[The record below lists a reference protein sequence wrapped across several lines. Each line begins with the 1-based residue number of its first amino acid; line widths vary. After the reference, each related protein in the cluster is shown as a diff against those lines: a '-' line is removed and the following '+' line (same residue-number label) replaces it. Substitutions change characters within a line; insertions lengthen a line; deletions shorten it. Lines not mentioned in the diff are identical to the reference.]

1 MPKPR
6 YVSTIDFPE
15 KINSKSSVEE
25 VEGKDFHNMSLKK

>member
-15 KINSKSSVEE
+15 KINNKSSVEE
-25 VEGKDFHNMSLKK
+25 VEDKDFHNMPLKK